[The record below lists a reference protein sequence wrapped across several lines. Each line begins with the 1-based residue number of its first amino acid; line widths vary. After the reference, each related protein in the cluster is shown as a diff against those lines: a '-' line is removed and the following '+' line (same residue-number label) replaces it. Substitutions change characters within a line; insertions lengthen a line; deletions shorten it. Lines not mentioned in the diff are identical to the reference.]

1 MHIDLGCVSL
11 LTDTQHH
18 SAALSAFLLMI
29 FISMELN
36 ITQKEHPPTPLPLTD
51 DVVQPE
57 GEGLKM
63 DWVT

>member
-1 MHIDLGCVSL
+1 
-11 LTDTQHH
+11 
-18 SAALSAFLLMI
+18 MI